1 MEVVIL
7 ILTVSIVVGLISTVV
22 YGIVNVLNQLFK

>member
-7 ILTVSIVVGLISTVV
+7 ILTVSIAVGLASAVI
-22 YGIVNVLNQLFK
+22 YGIVNFIKNLFR

>member
-7 ILTVSIVVGLISTVV
+7 TVSIAVGLASAVM
-22 YGIVNVLNQLFK
+22 YGIVNYIWQLLK